1 MPLLPVFD
9 PEMIDLLI
17 KKEKEEQNSAFERPF
32 LQLPTPNCPDTPQ
45 YSEKHEE
52 KENNAS
58 KVIEIDI

>member
-1 MPLLPVFD
+1 MPQLPVFD

-17 KKEKEEQNSAFERPF
+17 KKEKEEQNIAFERPF
-32 LQLPTPNCPDTPQ
+32 LQLPTPIPPTSTQ

-52 KENNAS
+52 KENNTS